1 MEQGRIIFSDSIE
14 ELLLNAQGKI
24 FSVQIPRTELN
35 TAKKQVQIISLQQEG
50 STSHLRFI
58 GNTDAQIMRH
68 PLVIEERPTLEDAY
82 LYLLSTK
89 GGE

>member
-1 MEQGRIIFSDSIE
+1 MR
-14 ELLLNAQGKI
+14 I

-35 TAKKQVQIISLQQEG
+35 TAKKQVQIISLQQES

-58 GNTDAQIMRH
+58 GKSDAQIMRH

-82 LYLLSTK
+82 LYLLSSK